1 MIESVVGNLSL
12 SKNGFVLL
20 LRPRNS
26 PSNRVLPILIGVAEA
41 QSIALAL
48 ARKAMPRPMT
58 HDLMKH
64 LLDTFGATLE
74 QVQITR
80 FEGKT
85 FYAQLVLT
93 RLGAPLA
100 PMDAR
105 PSDAIALALRCG
117 APIWVEDEVYE
128 RGGTDMPADAAKH
141 PKPPHPPLDPRQQLD
156 EEMKK
161 AIQEERYEDAAR
173 IRDQLKEW
181 DHP

>member
-1 MIESVVGNLSL
+1 MIESIVGNLSL

-20 LRPRNS
+20 LRPKEGS
-26 PSNRVLPILIGVAEA
+26 PTRVLPILIGVAEA

-48 ARKAMPRPMT
+48 AHKQMPRPMT

-64 LLDTFGATLE
+64 LLDSFGALLKDVE
-74 QVQITR
+74 VVR

-85 FYAQLVLT
+85 FYAVLHLE
-93 RLGAPLA
+93 RGGAPL
-100 PMDAR
+100 PPVDAR

-117 APIWVEDEVYE
+117 APIAVAEEIYAT
-128 RGGTDMPADAAKH
+128 GGVDLPADAAKAA
-141 PKPPHPPLDPRQQLD
+141 KPSSPHLDLRRQLE

-161 AIQEERYEDAAR
+161 AIREERYEDAAH

-181 DHP
+181 DHH